1 MLVKVVSMKSEQK
14 KVIKNVIK
22 SFNEHKRW
30 REEELN
36 EAITGDLDYGKIEW
50 CDVYVGEWEFDS
62 KKIGCDKYGNNKYE
76 KGSYKFETY
85 SIGLINGNIKYEEMS
100 DKFKIDPFI
109 FIINMRGENPD
120 IYSEHNGY
128 RGIGEVMYENE
139 FEPQTYNN
147 EYGYGINEYRYYK
160 QEQVINKM
168 IDDANDW

>member
-1 MLVKVVSMKSEQK
+1 
-14 KVIKNVIK
+14 
-22 SFNEHKRW
+22 
-30 REEELN
+30 
-36 EAITGDLDYGKIEW
+36 
-50 CDVYVGEWEFDS
+50 
-62 KKIGCDKYGNNKYE
+62 
-76 KGSYKFETY
+76 
-85 SIGLINGNIKYEEMS
+85 
-100 DKFKIDPFI
+100 
-109 FIINMRGENPD
+109 MRGENPD